1 MIWGLRHYGPPGVF
15 VSGKLNGLYAE
26 CWPAEAL
33 RPLWGHREM
42 FRGHDLYPYYTYVG
56 AYGTVLKVNRDGISI
71 AFGTLEEC
79 MTAAEK
85 VMTDGIRPTRPQ
97 DADRKFTP

>member
-1 MIWGLRHYGPPGVF
+1 MIWSLRHYGPQGVF
-15 VSGKLNGLYAE
+15 VSETREGCYAE

-33 RPLWGHREM
+33 RPLWGHRDT
-42 FRGHDLYPYYTYVG
+42 FRGVDLYPYYLYVG
-56 AYGTVLKVNRDGISI
+56 RFGSLIKVGTDGTSISI

-79 MTAAEK
+79 MTAAERE
-85 VMTDGIRPTRPQ
+85 VTDGIRIL